1 MADITSLGLI
11 SGLNV
16 QDIIDKLVALEQK
29 KIKDIQTKEADY
41 NVKISTYGEL
51 ASKLN
56 DLRSTLGSFSINT
69 NNFLT
74 AQSNNTNII
83 TASVGLSPQEGSY
96 QIKVNQLAQSQSMYS
111 KSYSS
116 LDDIIGTGTL
126 SITINGNAN
135 NITIDSSNNTVSG
148 VVNAINN
155 SSADMKATTIFDGT
169 GYRIIVT
176 GKNTGIA
183 NSITIGTIDDD
194 GNNTDLNGLSA
205 LVFNGTTNN
214 MTLTRAAAN
223 AIIEING
230 ITVENSSNT
239 ITNAIP
245 GVTLTLKNTSTEL
258 VTVDIIKDTSTFKSK
273 INKFVEN
280 YNNAIKA
287 IQGYLKKGGLMTSES
302 AVRSINE
309 SLRNMLLS
317 NFDGKTLL
325 SFGITHDKYGI
336 LSIDEQ
342 KIDNLLQTDFSGVKT
357 FFNNVSSSFSESINK
372 LNDLYIN
379 KRNETLQTLIDTLKD
394 RESIETTRI
403 EEYRKRLVKQ
413 FTAMEQAL
421 AQLQTSSTYLT
432 NQINSLNNKK

>member
-56 DLRSTLGSFSINT
+56 DLKSTLSSFNINT

-83 TASVGLSPQEGSY
+83 TALAGLSAQEGSY

-116 LDDIIGTGTL
+116 LDDVIGTGTF
-126 SITINGNAN
+126 SITINGNVK

-155 SSADMKATTIFDGT
+155 SSADIKATTIFDGT

-176 GKNTGIA
+176 GKNTGVA
-183 NSITIGTIDDD
+183 NSITIDTIDDD

-205 LVFNGTTNN
+205 LVYNGTTNN

-245 GVTLTLKNTSTEL
+245 GVTLTLKNTSAEL
-258 VTVDIIKDTSTFKSK
+258 VNVDIIKDISTFKSK
-273 INKFVEN
+273 INKFVES
-280 YNNAIKA
+280 YNNTIKA

-325 SFGITHDKYGI
+325 SFGISHDKYGI